1 MEIHSI
7 LKSLNDI
14 DEEMIAEADR
24 FMNEK
29 RLHQKGKRQYFLT
42 GITAAAAMLLA
53 VIGIVF
59 FSLKPANSP
68 MKDPDKNIVVTTK
81 ENTEE
86 ATTSAE
92 TDAQE
97 KIDSRVI
104 AEAVADYPQ
113 SMLDYIDTVSDE
125 WLEQFLVYA
134 KTDAPEFIVMEPF
147 QTWNQ
152 TPTEEKCSDGYL
164 LPVICDNR
172 VICTVA
178 IYQLDDTW
186 HYSLSDDLCE
196 ELTSLIGGT
205 QQARIIYHFDESGNY
220 TQTTLSYEKAKS
232 KNIGE
237 LMIITNKDELMT
249 K

>member
-24 FMNEK
+24 FINEK
-29 RLHQKGKRQYFLT
+29 RLHQKGRRQYFLT
-42 GITAAAAMLLA
+42 GITAVAATLLA

-68 MKDPDKNIVVTTK
+68 MKDPDKTIVATTK
-81 ENTEE
+81 ENREE

-92 TDAQE
+92 TDVQE
-97 KIDSRVI
+97 KIDSLTI
-104 AEAVADYPQ
+104 AVAVVNYPQ
-113 SMLDYIDTVSDE
+113 SMLDYIDSVSDE
-125 WLEQFLVYA
+125 WLEQFLVQA
-134 KTDAPEFIVMEPF
+134 QTDAPEFIVMEPF

-152 TPTEEKCSDGYL
+152 TPIEEKCSDGYL

-178 IYQLDDTW
+178 LYQLDDAW

-196 ELTSLIGGT
+196 ELTGLIGGT
-205 QQARIIYHFDESGNY
+205 KQARIIYHFDESGNY
-220 TQTTLSYEKAKS
+220 VQTTLSYEETTKP
-232 KNIGE
+232 NIGE

-249 K
+249 Q